1 MTSGQLF
8 VSNMLRVA
16 ATGITGAAGAVAFA
30 TTLSKERVK
39 ADMGPSYVS
48 DMAR

>member
-39 ADMGPSYVS
+39 AHMGPSYVS